1 MYSLNNNQINNINTS
16 SQDSISYNNSYKIV
30 NPNQLNQILE
40 QEIEYETIIEKS
52 IIEKKNSELNN
63 RINNNLNSNLKQLIS

>member
-52 IIEKKNSELNN
+52 IIEKKKF
-63 RINNNLNSNLKQLIS
+63 RIKQSNK